1 MNSLSIT
8 LVLCFSGVSSM
19 ASAHGGGV
27 DGQGGHNNRSAGNY
41 HFHRGP
47 LDGRTYDSKEEAGK
61 ALSANSPGVANE
73 AATDSNRST
82 ERPFFDLAPYQPS
95 AGPEDQIVIHKAYTF
110 QYNEAHEQAAWV
122 LYRITA
128 EQLRARVSR
137 TDDFRRDRAVSTGSA
152 TLADYRRSGY
162 DRGHLAPAAA
172 MAWSQEVM
180 SESFYLSNMSPQDPG
195 FNRGIWRQLEARVR
209 DWADLHGEVFVV
221 TGPVLESEL
230 PTIGPSGVSVP
241 AYYYK
246 VVVDLRPPGVEG
258 VGGILPN
265 GSAGQSIGRYAVSI
279 DSVEAFTGIDFF
291 PVLADSVEEEIEGNL
306 LGEHWGLEMGEVSTT
321 RKLDSWGQI
330 KAE

>member
-1 MNSLSIT
+1 MKSFAIT
-8 LVLCFSGVSSM
+8 LVLCLFGVENI

-47 LDGRTYDSKEEAGK
+47 LDGRSYDSKEDAAK
-61 ALSANSPGVANE
+61 ALSAYSSEVANE

-82 ERPFFDLAPYQPS
+82 ELPLFDLAPYRPYQS
-95 AGPEDQIVIHKAYTF
+95 ADAQVIAHKAYTF

-137 TDDFRRDRAVSTGSA
+137 TDDFRRDGAVTTGSA

-258 VGGILPN
+258 IGFILPN
-265 GSAGQSIGRYAVSI
+265 GSAKQSIGRYAVSI

-291 PVLADSVEEEIEGNL
+291 PVVADSVEEEIEGNIS
-306 LGEHWGLEMGEVSTT
+306 GEHWGLEMGEKPTT
-321 RKLDSWGQI
+321 RQLDSWGKI

>member
-1 MNSLSIT
+1 
-8 LVLCFSGVSSM
+8 M

-27 DGQGGHNNRSAGNY
+27 DGQGGHSNRSAGNY

-47 LDGRTYDSKEEAGK
+47 LDGRTYASKEEAAK

-73 AATDSNRST
+73 AVTDSNRST
-82 ERPFFDLAPYQPS
+82 ERPLFDLAPYRPS
-95 AGPEDQIVIHKAYTF
+95 AAPEDQIVAHKAYTF

-128 EQLRARVSR
+128 EQLQASVRR
-137 TDDFRRDRAVSTGSA
+137 TDDFRRDRAVTTGSA

-195 FNRGIWRQLEARVR
+195 FNRGIWRQLEGRVR
-209 DWADLHGEVFVV
+209 DWADLHGEVLVV
-221 TGPVLESEL
+221 TGPVLEDEL

-246 VVVDLRPPGVEG
+246 VVVDLRPQGVEG
-258 VGGILPN
+258 IGFILPN
-265 GSAGQSIGRYAVSI
+265 GSANQSIGRYAVSI

-291 PVLADSVEEEIEGNL
+291 PLLSDSIETELEITISRD
-306 LGEHWGLEMGEVSTT
+306 HWGFQTGTYPP
-321 RKLDSWGQI
+321 
-330 KAE
+330 